1 MNYWNSERVAVTVF
15 LSSRMSHLVLQW
27 AQIGLGVVVLNND
40 KSVHDKVELNLKYF
54 FLLLLTYNFSLLCK
68 NNRRNSKVPD
78 LVQVEK
84 VFL

>member
-40 KSVHDKVELNLKYF
+40 KSVHDKVELKSIFFFF
-54 FLLLLTYNFSLLCK
+54 FLPTTFLCYARMIDAK
-68 NNRRNSKVPD
+68 AKF
-78 LVQVEK
+78 QI
-84 VFL
+84 